1 MDNTYNIDFI
11 ARCIAGHNKT
21 AIKSIT
27 TELENVQKQVGG
39 VSLVEIT
46 QEDFDALTDKDPS
59 TIYLVSN
66 GDKITLYIGGTE
78 VNVQSDWTQTTTTPC
93 WQKVWWTES
102 VFPKENSHISQ
113 QARISMRWLC
123 LSPTTPLVSA
133 LF

>member
-27 TELENVQKQVGG
+27 TELENVQKQIGG

-46 QEDFDALTDKDPS
+46 QEDYDALIDKDPS

-66 GDKITLYIGGTE
+66 GDKINLYIGGGRVGT
-78 VNVQSDWTQTTTTPC
+78 
-93 WQKVWWTES
+93 S
-102 VFPKENSHISQ
+102 VSGLAISKYNNRILSTLAIKEG
-113 QARISMRWLC
+113 
-123 LSPTTPLVSA
+123 
-133 LF
+133 

>member
-27 TELENVQKQVGG
+27 TELENVQKQIGG

-46 QEDFDALTDKDPS
+46 QEDYDALTDKDPS

-66 GDKITLYIGGTE
+66 GDKITLYIGGGRVGTSTSGLMKMKAL
-78 VNVQSDWTQTTTTPC
+78 NTQYSRQGVATFRNF
-93 WQKVWWTES
+93 E
-102 VFPKENSHISQ
+102 
-113 QARISMRWLC
+113 
-123 LSPTTPLVSA
+123 
-133 LF
+133 

>member
-21 AIKSIT
+21 DIKSII
-27 TELENVQKQVGG
+27 TELEKVQKQVGG

-66 GDKITLYIGGTE
+66 GDKITLYIGSGRVGTSTSGA
-78 VNVQSDWTQTTTTPC
+78 VV
-93 WQKVWWTES
+93 S
-102 VFPKENSHISQ
+102 VLQNPIRSILAIKEE
-113 QARISMRWLC
+113 
-123 LSPTTPLVSA
+123 
-133 LF
+133 